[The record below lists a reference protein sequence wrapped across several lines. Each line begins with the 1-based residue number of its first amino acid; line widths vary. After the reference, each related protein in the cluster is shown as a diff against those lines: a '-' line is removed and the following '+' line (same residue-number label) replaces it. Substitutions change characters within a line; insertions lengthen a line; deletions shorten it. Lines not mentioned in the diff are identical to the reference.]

1 MKKTSLSSAVVAGI
15 AGVVGLTGAV
25 NAVNL
30 NPDGLGQVLIYPYYT
45 VNNNN
50 LSLLSVVNTTNQT
63 KAVKVRFLESLN
75 SAEVLDFN
83 LYLSPFDVWTAAV
96 ASDGGTGAVLTTADR
111 SCTVPSVFNNQ
122 PVAFR
127 TFEFEENAP
136 DILGLLGTPGE
147 ARVRQGYVEMIE
159 MGVVLNEG
167 TNLFNP
173 AAAALHNNG
182 VPANCTIL
190 ENAWAQ
196 GGAWATLSGRAM
208 NAPSGGLFGSATI
221 VNVAQGRAATY
232 NADAIDGFWSNAGL
246 PNDADANGTQNPAGS
261 QADLHRAPGTIDPSL
276 ADARTGVGI
285 ATARIF
291 DNGFPVNIVYPSG
304 LPDAVSAVLM
314 ARSIFNEYNLDT
326 GLNAASEW
334 VITFPTKR
342 QHTYVLAG
350 TDVRPFSDSADVDA
364 TGRRDG
370 LPFDTI
376 GLCESISFRY
386 WDREERTTT
395 TGVDFSPPR
404 PVSGLALCWEANVLA
419 FNQTLG
425 ANTATSILGAT
436 PALGANGVAPIIYQ
450 SGWARIEFDNPLVT
464 GFQNYM
470 ASGLRESDANRVA
483 VVGLPVVGFWVADYL
498 NSAAQPG
505 VRAFFNGTHAHRLDR
520 DGYLLGVGAAN
531 PTFGTSLTATG
542 SSWTSSVV
550 VTQ

>member
-45 VNNNN
+45 VNNDNIT
-50 LSLLSVVNTTNQT
+50 LLSVVNTTDQS

-83 LYLSPFDVWTAAV
+83 LYLSPFDVWTASIS
-96 ASDGGTGAVLTTADR
+96 SDGGTGAVLETVDR
-111 SCTVPSVFNNQ
+111 SCTVPSVFTNQ
-122 PVAFR
+122 PVPFR
-127 TFEFEENAP
+127 TDEFESNNP

-147 ARVRQGYVEMIE
+147 LRVRQGYVEMIE
-159 MGVVLNEG
+159 MGVLLNEG

-173 AAAALHNNG
+173 RAASIHSNG
-182 VPANCTIL
+182 VPASCATL

-196 GGAWATLSGRAM
+196 GGQWAALSGRAV

-221 VNVAQGRAATY
+221 VNIAEGRAATY
-232 NADAIDGFWSNAGL
+232 NADAIDGFWRNDGL
-246 PNDADANGTQNPAGS
+246 ANDADNLAS

-276 ADARTGVGI
+276 ADARTGPNV
-285 ATARIF
+285 AVARIF
-291 DNGFPVNIVYPSG
+291 DNGAPVNIVYGSG
-304 LPDAVSAVLM
+304 RPDAVSAVLM

-342 QHTYVLAG
+342 QHTYVAVG
-350 TDVRPFSDSADVDA
+350 SDVRPFSDNSDLQDPSN
-364 TGRRDG
+364 RRDG
-370 LPFDTI
+370 LPFDSI
-376 GLCESISFRY
+376 GLCEAINFRY

-395 TGVDFSPPR
+395 TQVDFSPPR

-425 ANTATSILGAT
+425 ANTATDILGAT
-436 PALGANGVAPIIYQ
+436 PALGANGVSPIIYQ
-450 SGWARIEFDNPLVT
+450 SGWARIEFDGSAP
-464 GFQNYM
+464 GFQNYL
-470 ASGLRESDANRVA
+470 ASGLREGDNNRVA

-505 VRAFFNGTHAHRLDR
+505 IRAFFNGTHAHRLDR

-531 PTFGTSLTATG
+531 PAFGTAVTATAN
-542 SSWTSSVV
+542 SWTQSPAI
-550 VTQ
+550 

>member
-50 LSLLSVVNTTNQT
+50 ITLLSVVNTTDQS

-96 ASDGGTGAVLTTADR
+96 AANGTTGASLTTSDR
-111 SCTVPSVFNNQ
+111 SCTVPSVFANQ

-127 TFEFEENAP
+127 TFEFEDNAP

-159 MGVVLNEG
+159 MGVLLNEG

-173 AAAALHNNG
+173 RSASIHNNG
-182 VPANCTIL
+182 VPSNCAIL

-196 GGAWATLSGRAM
+196 GGAWDTARGRAV

-232 NADAIDGFWSNAGL
+232 NADAIDGFWTSAGL
-246 PNDADANGTQNPAGS
+246 ANEVLATGTSTQ
-261 QADLHRAPGTIDPSL
+261 DLHRAPGTIDPSL
-276 ADARTGVGI
+276 ADARTGTDAVLGDI

-291 DNGFPVNIVYPSG
+291 DNGAPVNIVYPAG
-304 LPDAVSAVLM
+304 QPDAVSAVLM

-350 TDVRPFSDSADVDA
+350 SDVRPFSDSADVDA
-364 TGRRDG
+364 SGRRDG

-376 GLCESISFRY
+376 GLCEAISFRY

-404 PVSGLALCWEANVLA
+404 QTPGLALCWEANVLA

-425 ANTATSILGAT
+425 ANTATTVLGAT

-450 SGWARIEFDNPLVT
+450 SGWARIEFDNPSVT
-464 GFQNYM
+464 GFQNYL
-470 ASGLRESDANRVA
+470 ASGVRESDRNRVA

-498 NSAAQPG
+498 NTAAQPG
-505 VRAFFNGTHAHRLDR
+505 VRAFFNGTHAHRVDR

-531 PTFGTSLTATG
+531 PAFGTSLTATG
-542 SSWTSSVV
+542 SSWTSSN
-550 VTQ
+550 